1 MKKFSYV
8 ARDAKGTQSKG
19 MIVAN
24 DEKEFMLKLNERG
37 WFALISRKAIQTMQE
52 RCINLTQRSL
62 RLTVDSLVRC
72 CHQVLLL

>member
-37 WFALISRKAIQTMQE
+37 LVCVDFLLI
-52 RCINLTQRSL
+52 
-62 RLTVDSLVRC
+62 RLLIYFFYC
-72 CHQVLLL
+72 